1 MSGPIQLRRNYLK
14 HCTNNK
20 IEDPSDMVA
29 ATMKNLAPL
38 IIIFQYYQ
46 AYKPLIV
53 RWGGPPDL
61 WNHSQNFGGTIFP
74 GSALKVKTK
83 NHVSV
88 L

>member
-1 MSGPIQLRRNYLK
+1 MHIFKILTRDIRKNSNTLVLALRTFFMSGPIQLRRNYLK

-61 WNHSQNFGGTIFP
+61 
-74 GSALKVKTK
+74 
-83 NHVSV
+83 
-88 L
+88 